1 MLDTITFI
9 YTQVYYY
16 YDDDDDDDDDDDA
29 KLLYAIYR

>member
-16 YDDDDDDDDDDDA
+16 YYYYDDDDDDDA